1 MPCLRCLRN
10 LIREPQDAF
19 GMGVANGPALEVAET
34 SGPKK
39 ENMKYCKVV
48 SAAVT
53 LLTRTLSQ
61 NSIRLL
67 TSAATGRIRLLTSAA
82 TILLL
87 ATNAFA
93 GKPAAPAAP
102 SNLAAS

>member
-1 MPCLRCLRN
+1 
-10 LIREPQDAF
+10 
-19 GMGVANGPALEVAET
+19 MGVANGPALEVAET

-39 ENMKYCKVV
+39 ENMKYCTIV

-53 LLTRTLSQ
+53 VLTRSLPQ
-61 NSIRLL
+61 NSV
-67 TSAATGRIRLLTSAA
+67 RLLTSAA

-102 SNLAAS
+102 SNLAASAVSSSESI